1 MGLFKKIFLTLNKQ
15 LFFYFILLIF
25 LMIIGALFEMIGITL
40 VVPVILNLLNSNSF
54 QFEEYLIYFMDL
66 FGFQNR
72 DIVSLLSLILLFYI
86 IKNLFLFFLI
96 FANNYYIY
104 LVHKQ
109 TAKKIFQSYLY
120 QSYDKLIKQNIAILI
135 RNATEEVYVYQNAI
149 NQLLYLLTE
158 LFVVVAIFT
167 LIFIYQPEA
176 TLIVLIFTLILA
188 TLFIYLS
195 NKYYKKWGKTRLYFS
210 GISNKIVIESL
221 KTFKEIRLYQKTKFF
236 FDNFVNSI
244 KNQAKM
250 NMFLGIF
257 SSAPRSWLE
266 TFGIVLLFSIVYF
279 NINANK
285 SIDEISE
292 LLVLFSFCAI
302 RLLPSL
308 NRIINHFT
316 YLRYFTSSTELMFNE
331 IYLSNL
337 QDEDNKNDQINIIDD
352 FNTSII
358 LKNICFQYTDK
369 ETFNLK
375 DINLKIDYN
384 SFVGIN
390 GSSGS
395 GKSTIIDILI
405 GLLIPNTG
413 KIIIDNKEITNGYKI
428 ANNWLSYVPQ
438 NVYLIDDSIKKNIAL
453 GVENNMIDND
463 RLKISIENSGLSEF
477 VKSLHNGIDTKVGD
491 AGVRLSGGQIQRVGI
506 ARALYNNPKLLILDE
521 STSALDIHTENEILE
536 SIMKLKGK
544 ITVII
549 ISHRQNTLKYC
560 NKIFQIEKGKIKN

>member
-1 MGLFKKIFLTLNKQ
+1 
-15 LFFYFILLIF
+15 
-25 LMIIGALFEMIGITL
+25 MIIGALFEMIGITL

-210 GISNKIVIESL
+210 GLSNKIVIESL